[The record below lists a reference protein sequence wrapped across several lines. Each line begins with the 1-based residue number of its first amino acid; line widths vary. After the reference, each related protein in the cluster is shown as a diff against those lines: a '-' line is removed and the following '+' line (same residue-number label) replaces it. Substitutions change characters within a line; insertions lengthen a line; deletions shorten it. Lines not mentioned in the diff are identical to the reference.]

1 MGVIKIKIVCKWGV
15 FTTTCTVQ
23 YEMNLSVQ
31 YAALAD
37 TEQPVSAAC
46 THQSEAHSLFRCEH
60 VAQRMEIKL
69 ESIGLADF

>member
-1 MGVIKIKIVCKWGV
+1 MGVVKIVCKWGV

-23 YEMNLSVQ
+23 YVMNLSVQ
-31 YAALAD
+31 CAAVAPD
-37 TEQPVSAAC
+37 TEQAVSAAC

-69 ESIGLADF
+69 ESIGIADF